1 METIKDRI
9 TDYWAQRAENFAEQ
23 RIREFASGKHAL
35 WMKEFEPFI
44 PMDRRLKILDVGT
57 GTGFFALLLAD
68 AGHRATGIDL
78 TQNMVEE
85 ARKTAA
91 ELHIQAD
98 FYRMDA
104 EAPRFEPETFDVI
117 VSRNLTWTLPHLDA
131 AYRAWHRL
139 LKKGGLLLN
148 FDADYCHEKKSRA
161 LPENHAHRQ
170 IPERLMEEYEEIR
183 EELKEGQKA
192 RPLWDQELLRE
203 AGFRDVSVDTGV
215 WKRIY
220 GDIDEFY
227 NPTPIFRVAAY
238 A

>member
-9 TDYWAQRAENFAEQ
+9 TDYWSQRAENFAEQ
-23 RIREFASGKHAL
+23 RIREFSSGKHEL
-35 WMKEFEPFI
+35 WMKEFKQYI
-44 PMDRRLKILDVGT
+44 PMDKRLKILDVGT

-68 AGHRATGIDL
+68 AGHHVIGIDL
-78 TQNMVEE
+78 TENMVEE

-104 EAPRFEPETFDVI
+104 EAPGFAPGTFDVI
-117 VSRNLTWTLPHLDA
+117 VSRNLTWTLPHLGE
-131 AYRAWHRL
+131 AYKAWRRL

-148 FDADYCHEKKSRA
+148 FDADYCHEKEDQV
-161 LPENHAHRQ
+161 LPADHAHKQ
-170 IPERLMEEYEEIR
+170 IPGRLLEEYEMIK
-183 EELKEGQKA
+183 EELRDGQKS
-192 RPLWDQELLRE
+192 RPYWDRELLQD
-203 AGFRDVSVDTGV
+203 AGFHDITVDPGV

-220 GDIDEFY
+220 GNVDEFY